1 MNSLNNTG
9 SANQE
14 SFSIRSLELEERPP
28 EAREEEHIGDMGGV
42 TVRQVGNEET
52 HSLIESAAH
61 EQREYSSL
69 PNLMQRGFEEQVD
82 LSHTSISVVSEPE
95 IIPLTPQELTQ
106 LRADLDLVQQNLN
119 TIDSSST
126 EVPFREIENL
136 SAQLLTLNNR
146 AHGLLQ
152 GLVSHSTRAD
162 RARIAEDK
170 ISLNKIKKEI
180 ENIINEISKGK
191 GPVSKEQSQQAKDIF
206 QSAIGLLRQTADDLK
221 RFPISSIPA
230 ENVEDA
236 PMSSIPS
243 AVVISST
250 HSSLS
255 SLTDNSYG
263 KPSMTRGEEIP
274 RESEESVSSLS
285 SQSHH
290 EGIPSLRNSIAE
302 FQEDADLEGAQEG
315 SLNQEASAHL
325 NEELVPPFQEEV
337 ENNTA
342 VTDREGL
349 DWHDIGENNNEE
361 ENGSI
366 GSNVVELGSEASHNT
381 PVTAQTEPSILSHQ
395 TDGEMSTINPEN

>member
-9 SANQE
+9 SPNQE

-28 EAREEEHIGDMGGV
+28 ETSEEEHVGNMGGV

-52 HSLIESAAH
+52 HSLIELAAH

-69 PNLMQRGFEEQVD
+69 LNLMQRGFEEQID

-95 IIPLTPQELTQ
+95 IIPLTPQGLTQ
-106 LRADLDLVQQNLN
+106 LTEGLTSVQQNLN
-119 TIDSSST
+119 TIDSSSAGI
-126 EVPFREIENL
+126 PFREIENL
-136 SAQLLTLNNR
+136 STQLLALNNR
-146 AHGLLQ
+146 AYRLLQ
-152 GLVSHSTRAD
+152 GLVTHSTGED

-170 ISLNKIKKEI
+170 ISLNEIKTEI
-180 ENIINEISKGK
+180 EDFINEISKGK
-191 GPVSKEQSQQAKDIF
+191 GPVSKEQSEKAKQLF
-206 QSAIGLLRQTADDLK
+206 QSAVGQLRQAAEDLK
-221 RFPISSIPA
+221 RFPISKIRA
-230 ENVEDA
+230 KNVEDA

-243 AVVISST
+243 AVVISSS

-315 SLNQEASAHL
+315 PLNQEPSAHL

-381 PVTAQTEPSILSHQ
+381 PVTAQTEPSVLSHQ